1 MRLHEEV
8 CPEIYYRALPHT
20 YATGCAVKAPCTVK
34 RTGSSRMRI
43 CPGFTD
49 GDILPPTSFSAS
61 ARLSSSA
68 SEPHTCA
75 ASHVQVRRE
84 WSVGPAPRAGHREL
98 RRLQEATEGAKAAT
112 GGYGK
117 LLEVATLSP
126 GCAGEQPGASQGTGV
141 QRGGRRAAGP
151 RPVTP
156 LPHVCDRRW
165 ARCACRRSRR
175 CGGGGRKML

>member
-117 LLEVATLSP
+117 LWRWPRYPRDAQVSSRAP
-126 GCAGEQPGASQGTGV
+126 PRARVCNGVVGARQ
-141 QRGGRRAAGP
+141 ALAP
-151 RPVTP
+151 
-156 LPHVCDRRW
+156 
-165 ARCACRRSRR
+165 
-175 CGGGGRKML
+175 